1 MINQSFCLC
10 LNQKPCSSVGQPGPL
25 DSRRGVGEVFNFLL
39 LLIGPLTFPLEGGD
53 YTIPPFYLRKLTR
66 NDMNICCGAPSLCKA
81 SLQFITQY
89 LNSLILYLMRGWMR
103 IISFKP
109 EIIFLWRL
117 FSSTFNFRIL
127 FHFISCRASWATFD
141 PSVWPFYVFHGG
153 RCLTSMVLSACLHVH
168 VCYCRGVYLR
178 GYLALQ
184 EKSSLTENHS
194 GGP

>member
-81 SLQFITQY
+81 SLEFITQY

-109 EIIFLWRL
+109 EIIFLWGL
-117 FSSTFNFRIL
+117 FFSTFNFRIL
-127 FHFISCRASWATFD
+127 HFILSPVVLAGPHLTPVSDLFMSSTVEDVSHRWSSQPVCMCTCVIVEVCIYEAI
-141 PSVWPFYVFHGG
+141 WPY
-153 RCLTSMVLSACLHVH
+153 RKKA
-168 VCYCRGVYLR
+168 
-178 GYLALQ
+178 A
-184 EKSSLTENHS
+184 
-194 GGP
+194 